1 MNFCSDNVSGVSPE
15 ILSALTTANNGPA
28 MPYGADEVT
37 ARVVACL
44 RALFDAPAAE
54 IVLMSTGSSANALAL
69 ATMTPPFGA
78 VYCHPESHVNV
89 DECGAP
95 EFYTGGAKLVPVEG
109 QHAKMSVEALESAI
123 TGAGVVHHV
132 QPAVVSVTQVTEAGT
147 LYTLEE
153 LQAISDICK
162 RHGLKLHMDGA
173 RFANAIEALGCTPAA
188 CSHELGVDA
197 LSFGATKNGA
207 MCAEAILFF
216 NPVLAREA
224 GYRRKRA
231 GHLFSKMRFLSA
243 QFDAYLADDLWR
255 RNARHANAMA
265 ARLAAGLEA
274 IPDVE
279 FASPV
284 EANELFV
291 RLPVAVIK
299 GLLEAGFLFYRW
311 EPDGTLIRMVTAFDT
326 AAADVE
332 AFIET
337 AQRLVG

>member
-69 ATMTPPFGA
+69 ATMTPPFAA
-78 VYCHPESHVNV
+78 VYCHAESHVNV

-123 TGAGVVHHV
+123 TGASVVHHV
-132 QPAVVSVTQVTEAGT
+132 QPAAVSVTQVTEAGT

-153 LQAISDICK
+153 LRAISDICK
-162 RHGLKLHMDGA
+162 RHELKLHMDGA

-216 NPVLAREA
+216 DPELAREA

-332 AFIET
+332 AFIE
-337 AQRLVG
+337 AVQRLAG

>member
-37 ARVVACL
+37 ARVVAGL

-69 ATMTPPFGA
+69 ATMTPPFAA
-78 VYCHPESHVNV
+78 VYCHAESHVNV

-123 TGAGVVHHV
+123 TGASVVHHV
-132 QPAVVSVTQVTEAGT
+132 QPAAVSVTQVTEAGT

-153 LQAISDICK
+153 LRAISDICK
-162 RHGLKLHMDGA
+162 RHELKLHMDGA

-216 NPVLAREA
+216 DPVLAREA

-332 AFIET
+332 AFIEA
-337 AQRLVG
+337 AQRLAG

>member
-109 QHAKMSVEALESAI
+109 QHAKISVEALESAI

-132 QPAVVSVTQVTEAGT
+132 QPAAVSVTQVTEAGT

-153 LQAISDICK
+153 LRAISDICK
-162 RHGLKLHMDGA
+162 RHELKLHMDGA
-173 RFANAIEALGCTPAA
+173 RFANAIETLECTPAA

-216 NPVLAREA
+216 DPALAQEA

-243 QFDAYLADDLWR
+243 QFDAYLTDDLWR

-265 ARLAAGLEA
+265 ARLAAGLGA

-291 RLPVAVIK
+291 RLPVPVIE

>member
-37 ARVVACL
+37 ARVVAGL

-69 ATMTPPFGA
+69 ATMTPPFAA

-132 QPAVVSVTQVTEAGT
+132 QPAAVSVTQVTEAGT

-153 LQAISDICK
+153 LRAISDICK
-162 RHGLKLHMDGA
+162 RHELKLHMDGA

-216 NPVLAREA
+216 DPVLAREA

-243 QFDAYLADDLWR
+243 QFDAYLSDDLWR

-265 ARLAAGLEA
+265 ARLAAGLGA

-291 RLPVAVIK
+291 RLPVPVVK
-299 GLLEAGFLFYRW
+299 GLLEAGFMFYRW

-326 AAADVE
+326 VAADVE
-332 AFIET
+332 AFIE
-337 AQRLVG
+337 AARRLAV

>member
-69 ATMTPPFGA
+69 ATMTPPFAA

-109 QHAKMSVEALESAI
+109 QHAKMSVKALESAI

-132 QPAVVSVTQVTEAGT
+132 QPAAVSVTQVTEAGT

-153 LQAISDICK
+153 LWAISDICK
-162 RHGLKLHMDGA
+162 RHELKLHMDGA

-188 CSHELGVDA
+188 CSHELA
-197 LSFGATKNGA
+197 S
-207 MCAEAILFF
+207 
-216 NPVLAREA
+216 
-224 GYRRKRA
+224 
-231 GHLFSKMRFLSA
+231 HFLSA
-243 QFDAYLADDLWR
+243 RRRTAHLRGSHSVFRSGIGPGSRVSAEAGGAFVLQMRFYQHSSMPISPMTCGGEMPGMQTLWR
-255 RNARHANAMA
+255 R
-265 ARLAAGLEA
+265 
-274 IPDVE
+274 
-279 FASPV
+279 ASRRAWKRYPTS
-284 EANELFV
+284 N
-291 RLPVAVIK
+291 LPR
-299 GLLEAGFLFYRW
+299 RW
-311 EPDGTLIRMVTAFDT
+311 KRTSFSCASR
-326 AAADVE
+326 
-332 AFIET
+332 
-337 AQRLVG
+337 

>member
-69 ATMTPPFGA
+69 ATMTPPFAA

-109 QHAKMSVEALESAI
+109 QHAKISVEALESAI

-132 QPAVVSVTQVTEAGT
+132 QPAAVSVTQVTEAGT

-153 LQAISDICK
+153 LRAISDICK

-188 CSHELGVDA
+188 CSHELHVDA
-197 LSFGATKNGA
+197 LFGATKNGA
-207 MCAEAILFF
+207 MCGSHSVFRSGIG
-216 NPVLAREA
+216 PGSR
-224 GYRRKRA
+224 YRRKRA

-332 AFIET
+332 AFIE
-337 AQRLVG
+337 AVQRLAG

>member
-69 ATMTPPFGA
+69 ATMTPPFAA

-109 QHAKMSVEALESAI
+109 QHAKISVEALESAI

-132 QPAVVSVTQVTEAGT
+132 QPAAVSVTQVTEAGT

-153 LQAISDICK
+153 LRAISDICK

-216 NPVLAREA
+216 DPVLAREA

>member
-37 ARVVACL
+37 ERVVASL

-54 IVLMSTGSSANALAL
+54 IVLMSTGSSANALTL

-123 TGAGVVHHV
+123 TGAGVIHHV
-132 QPAVVSVTQVTEAGT
+132 QPATVSVTQVTEAGT
-147 LYTLEE
+147 LYTLED
-153 LQAISDICK
+153 LRAISDICK

-173 RFANAIEALGCTPAA
+173 RFANAIETLGCTPAA

-216 NPVLAREA
+216 DPVLAREA

-243 QFDAYLADDLWR
+243 QFDAYLTDDLWR

-265 ARLAAGLEA
+265 ARLAAGLGA
-274 IPDVE
+274 IPNVE

-291 RLPVAVIK
+291 RLPVPVVK
-299 GLLEAGFLFYRW
+299 GLLEAGFMFYRW

-326 AAADVE
+326 VAADVE
-332 AFIET
+332 AFIEA
-337 AQRLVG
+337 AQRLAG

>member
-37 ARVVACL
+37 ARVVAGL

-69 ATMTPPFGA
+69 ATMTPPFAA
-78 VYCHPESHVNV
+78 VYCHAESHVNV

-132 QPAVVSVTQVTEAGT
+132 QPAAVSVTQVTEAGT

-153 LQAISDICK
+153 LRAISDICK
-162 RHGLKLHMDGA
+162 RHELKLHMDGA

-216 NPVLAREA
+216 DPVLAREA

-332 AFIET
+332 AFIEA
-337 AQRLVG
+337 AQRLAG

>member
-37 ARVVACL
+37 ARVVAGL
-44 RALFDAPAAE
+44 RALFEAPAAE

-69 ATMTPPFGA
+69 ATMTPPFAA
-78 VYCHPESHVNV
+78 VYCHSESHVNV

-132 QPAVVSVTQVTEAGT
+132 QPAAVSVTQVTEAGT

-153 LQAISDICK
+153 LWAISDICK
-162 RHGLKLHMDGA
+162 RHELKLHMDGA

-216 NPVLAREA
+216 DPVLAREA

-326 AAADVE
+326 EAADVE
-332 AFIET
+332 AFIE
-337 AQRLVG
+337 AVQRLAG

>member
-37 ARVVACL
+37 ERVVTGL

-69 ATMTPPFGA
+69 ATMTPPFAA

-173 RFANAIEALGCTPAA
+173 RFANAIETLGCTPAA
-188 CSHELGVDA
+188 CSHELSVDA

-216 NPVLAREA
+216 DPALAQEA

-243 QFDAYLADDLWR
+243 QFDAYLTDDLWR

-265 ARLAAGLEA
+265 ARLAAGLGA
-274 IPDVE
+274 IPNVE

-291 RLPVAVIK
+291 RLSVPVIK